1 MNRKRRKITIPSKYL
16 LLGLTVFCLA
26 LMCATFFTDFL
37 ATPLSNVAGGVI
49 IPFQSGVSRIG
60 ESLSRRKEEVVNI
73 KDVMEKNELLQ
84 NKIDQLVMENNSL
97 QQDKYELNHL
107 RELYDLDKQYENYEK
122 IGARVISKDPGNW
135 FSSFVI
141 DKGTKDG
148 IGVDMNVLAGS
159 GLVGRVIEVGDDWA
173 KVLSVINDNSSVSA
187 MVLSTEDNC
196 IVQGNL
202 ETMRS
207 GMITFSKLVAKE
219 GEVKEG
225 DKLVTS
231 YISTKYLPGIL
242 IGYVTEIN
250 PDANHLTNS
259 GYMTP
264 AVDFSHLQQVL
275 VVTTQKNAIGA
286 LQEGQQ

>member
-1 MNRKRRKITIPSKYL
+1 MRRKRRSVTIPSKYL
-16 LLGLTVFCLA
+16 LLGLTVFCIV
-26 LMCATFFTDFL
+26 LMGVTFFTDFL
-37 ATPLSNVAGGVI
+37 ATPLSNLAGGVI
-49 IPFQSGVSRIG
+49 IPFQTGVSRIG

-73 KDVMEKNELLQ
+73 KDVMEENDKLRE
-84 NKIDQLVMENNSL
+84 QLDRLEIENNNL
-97 QQDKYELNHL
+97 QQDKYELSHL
-107 RELYDLDKQYENYEK
+107 RELYQLDEQYENYEK
-122 IGARVISKDPGNW
+122 IGAHVISKDPGNW

-141 DKGTKDG
+141 DKGQKDG
-148 IGVDMNVLAGS
+148 LEVDMNVMAGS
-159 GLVGRVIEVGDDWA
+159 GLVGRIIEVGDDWA
-173 KVLSVINDNSSVSA
+173 KVLSIINDSSSVSA

-196 IVQGNL
+196 IVEGNL
-202 ETMRS
+202 ETMKS
-207 GMITFSKLVAKE
+207 GMITFSKLVAEE
-219 GEVKEG
+219 GTVKEG

-275 VVTTQKNAIGA
+275 VVTTRKNGA
-286 LQEGQQ
+286 EMQGEDQ

>member
-1 MNRKRRKITIPSKYL
+1 MRRKRRSVTIPSKYL
-16 LLGLTVFCLA
+16 LLGLTVFCIV
-26 LMCATFFTDFL
+26 LMGVTFFTDFL
-37 ATPLSNVAGGVI
+37 ATPLSNLAGGVI
-49 IPFQSGVSRIG
+49 IPFQTGVSRIG

-73 KDVMEKNELLQ
+73 RDVMEENDKLRE
-84 NKIDQLVMENNSL
+84 QLDRLEIENNSL
-97 QQDKYELNHL
+97 QQDKYELSHL
-107 RELYDLDKQYENYEK
+107 RELYQLDEQYENYEK
-122 IGARVISKDPGNW
+122 IGAHVISKDPGNW

-141 DKGTKDG
+141 DKGEKDG
-148 IGVDMNVLAGS
+148 LEVDMNVMAGS
-159 GLVGRVIEVGDDWA
+159 GLVGRIVEVGDEWA
-173 KVLSVINDNSSVSA
+173 KVLSIINDSSSVSA

-196 IVQGNL
+196 IVEGNL
-202 ETMRS
+202 ETMKS
-207 GMITFSKLVAKE
+207 GMITFSKLVAEE
-219 GEVKEG
+219 GTVKEG

-275 VVTTQKNAIGA
+275 VVTTRKNGSEM
-286 LQEGQQ
+286 QGEDQ